1 MKTIANWQLPIKTAS
16 ESNLKEHWSK
26 SSKRHAVQ
34 KGWVKWAFN
43 KDKPDLTDALVF
55 RVLLT
60 RIAPRKLD
68 AHDNLRVSMKWVVDS
83 IAEELTGNYIPGRAD
98 DAKTITWDYLQ
109 EKGKPHEYAVRIEI
123 QAVA

>member
-1 MKTIANWQLPIKTAS
+1 MKTIATWQLPIKTAS

-43 KDKPDLTDALVF
+43 KDKPELGNTLVYH
-55 RVLLT
+55 VILT
-60 RIAPRKLD
+60 RIAPRKLNL
-68 AHDNLRVSMKWVVDS
+68 HDNLPMSLKWVVDS
-83 IAEELTGNYIPGRAD
+83 IAEEITGDYVPGRAD
-98 DAKTITWDYLQ
+98 DGDSITWEYRQD
-109 EKGKPHEYAVRIEI
+109 KGKPHEYAVRIEI